1 VSDYARLK
9 ELAQNARPGP
19 WRANKGWVQPEE
31 GAAIVRY
38 PESGPGPQFIAA
50 VSPDVVLRLLSA
62 VEGLQEALRDC
73 RNSGICRVSLAAV
86 GSLDTEG

>member
-1 VSDYARLK
+1 MRDR
-9 ELAQNARPGP
+9 GP

-38 PESGPGPQFIAA
+38 PESGPGPQNIADAEFIAA

-62 VEGLQEALRDC
+62 VGGLQEALRDC

-86 GSLDTEG
+86 GSLDTEGEA